1 MALKS
6 WLSTLK
12 GDVSALSPVQ
22 ASNPKGASRNVLETA
37 DVSGVS
43 GSGNT
48 GLDDTSDTARARP
61 AYQHQPARS
70 SACTGD
76 AAETLSNP
84 KGSGIKSNVDAL
96 EYSNSYCWPHSS
108 AFNSVEVK
116 LTLERL
122 RFLGNRLSEDDAER
136 MADLLIKR
144 DREMLDMTYCFECHH
159 LEGFGSGPWR
169 CNNAIEAEVNISKKI
184 SSVPRDWPWM
194 LMRCFGFRGL
204 LDQQKTDE

>member
-1 MALKS
+1 MKITDLIKKN
-6 WLSTLK
+6 TLRQIHPATAATPATFHLHK
-12 GDVSALSPVQ
+12 EDVATV
-22 ASNPKGASRNVLETA
+22 ATVA
-37 DVSGVS
+37 
-43 GSGNT
+43 
-48 GLDDTSDTARARP
+48 
-61 AYQHQPARS
+61 
-70 SACTGD
+70 
-76 AAETLSNP
+76 
-84 KGSGIKSNVDAL
+84 KGSDQNSIKNIRIDPDKKTT
-96 EYSNSYCWPHSS
+96 EYDSYCWPNSS

-122 RFLGNRLSEDDAER
+122 RFLGSRLSEDDAER
-136 MADLLIKR
+136 MADRLIAR
-144 DREMLDMTYCFECHH
+144 DRQRLDMIYCFECHH

>member
-1 MALKS
+1 MKITDLIKKN
-6 WLSTLK
+6 TLR
-12 GDVSALSPVQ
+12 SIH
-22 ASNPKGASRNVLETA
+22 
-37 DVSGVS
+37 
-43 GSGNT
+43 
-48 GLDDTSDTARARP
+48 P
-61 AYQHQPARS
+61 ATPATP
-70 SACTGD
+70 ATFD
-76 AAETLSNP
+76 LHKEAVATVATVA
-84 KGSGIKSNVDAL
+84 KGSDQNSIINIRIDPDKKTT
-96 EYSNSYCWPHSS
+96 EYDSYCWPNSS

-122 RFLGNRLSEDDAER
+122 RFLGSRLSEDDAER
-136 MADLLIKR
+136 MADRLIAR
-144 DREMLDMTYCFECHH
+144 DRQRLDMIYCFECHH